1 MKIHTVL
8 SNKQHPEYGVASIPF
23 PIESDDYEHIIELLE
38 PLEIGNVMDADCF
51 VEELV
56 SDLPVLQILE
66 GQEVNVDELNYL
78 AKRLDSFAPYEL
90 TQFQAVAAQR
100 GYYELKDLINL
111 TFCCQEA
118 TVVSD
123 FGNLEDIGRKHF
135 LITHDGCTTMGLAK
149 EKLRLIALDLLQN
162 NLSAKITPYGV
173 LYDNG
178 MELKELYD
186 GSTFPQYRYKDCLVE
201 VEVSSGNRY
210 ATVYLPSLDVEI
222 ERAMERSGIHRKDGY
237 EIRIEDNRFCVDLEG
252 MLNYISDVYVLNR
265 MCRIAEQ
272 SGDIEKLGA
281 VIRWLEPST
290 TEEIIALA
298 NELPQFNFYPGIH
311 TPEDYGRYFIQDSD
325 RFEYDPELADY
336 YDYRRFGKE
345 RIAREHGVFNE
356 SGYVVYNGTMSFDE
370 IMKQH
375 EEQTFEMQDFML

>member
-1 MKIHTVL
+1 MKIHAVL
-8 SNKQHPEYGVASIPF
+8 TNKQHPEYGAASIPF
-23 PIESDDYEHIIELLE
+23 PIESEDYERIIELLE
-38 PLEIGNVMDADCF
+38 PLEIGTVMDADCF

-66 GQEVNVDELNYL
+66 GQETNLDELDYL
-78 AKRLDSFAPYEL
+78 AKRLDSFASYEL

-100 GYYELKDLINL
+100 GYYKLKDLINL

-123 FGNLEDIGRKHF
+123 FSNLEDIGRKHF
-135 LITHDGCTTMGLAK
+135 LITHDGYTTMGLAK
-149 EKLRLIALDLLQN
+149 EKLRFVALDLLQN
-162 NLSAKITPYGV
+162 NLTGKITPYGV

-178 MELKELYD
+178 MELKEMYD
-186 GSTFPQYRYKDCLVE
+186 GSTFPQYRYKDCLIE
-201 VEVSSGNRY
+201 VQVSNGNRY
-210 ATVYLPSLDVEI
+210 ATVYLPSSDVEI
-222 ERAMERSGIHRKDGY
+222 ERTLERSGIHRKDDY
-237 EIRIEDNRFCVDLEG
+237 EMRIEDNRLCVDLED
-252 MLNYISDVYVLNR
+252 MLNEIKDVYALNR
-265 MCRIAEQ
+265 MCRVAEQ

-298 NELPQFNFYPGIH
+298 KELPQFDFFPAIH
-311 TPEDYGRYFIQDSD
+311 TPEEYGRYFIQDSG

-356 SGYVVYNGTMSFDE
+356 AGYIVYNGTMSFDE
-370 IMKQH
+370 IMEQH
-375 EEQTFEMQDFML
+375 EEQTFAMEDFV

>member
-23 PIESDDYEHIIELLE
+23 PIESDDYERIIDLLE
-38 PLEIGNVMDADCF
+38 PLEIGGVTGEDCF
-51 VEELV
+51 VEELASEV
-56 SDLPVLQILE
+56 SVLQILE
-66 GQEVNVDELNYL
+66 GQEINVDELDYL

-100 GYYELKDLINL
+100 GYYQLKELINL

-118 TVVSD
+118 TVVAD

-135 LITHDGCTTMGLAK
+135 LITHNDCTTMGLAK
-149 EKLRLIALDLLQN
+149 EKLRLIALDLLHN

-178 MELKELYD
+178 MELKEMYD
-186 GSTFPQYRYKDCLVE
+186 GNTFPQYRYKDCLVE

-210 ATVYLPSLDVEI
+210 ATVYLPSSDVEI
-222 ERAMERSGIHRKDGY
+222 ERTLKRRGIRSNSNYK
-237 EIRIEDNRFCVDLEG
+237 IRIEDNTLCVDLG
-252 MLNYISDVYVLNR
+252 DVLNETGNVYALNK

-272 SGDIEKLGA
+272 SGDVGKLGA
-281 VIRWLEPST
+281 VIRWLEPTST
-290 TEEIIALA
+290 DEIITLA
-298 NELPQFNFYPGIH
+298 KELSQFDFYPGIH
-311 TPEDYGRYFIQDSD
+311 TPEDYGRYFIQDSG
-325 RFEYDPELADY
+325 RFEYDPELSDY

-356 SGYVVYNGTMSFDE
+356 FGYVVYNGTMSFDE
-370 IMKQH
+370 IMERH
-375 EEQTFEMQDFML
+375 EGQAFSMENFV

>member
-8 SNKQHPEYGVASIPF
+8 SNKQHLEYGVASIPF
-23 PIESDDYEHIIELLE
+23 PIESDAYEYAIGLLV
-38 PLEIGNVMDADCF
+38 PLEIGGVMDADCF

-66 GQEVNVDELNYL
+66 GQEINVDELDYL

-100 GYYELKDLINL
+100 GYYKLKDLINL

-118 TVVSD
+118 TVVAD
-123 FGNLEDIGRKHF
+123 FSNLEDIGRKHF
-135 LITHDGCTTMGLAK
+135 LITHNDCTTLGLAK

-178 MELKELYD
+178 MELKEIYD
-186 GSTFPQYRYKDCLVE
+186 GNTFPQYRYKDCLIE

-210 ATVYLPSLDVEI
+210 ATVYLPSSDIEI
-222 ERAMERSGIHRKDGY
+222 ERTLERSNINPYSNY
-237 EIRIEDNRFCVDLEG
+237 ELRIEDNALCVDLED
-252 MLNYISDVYVLNR
+252 MLNEIKDVYAINR

-281 VIRWLEPST
+281 VIRWLEPT
-290 TEEIIALA
+290 TTDEIITLA
-298 NELPQFNFYPGIH
+298 KELSQFDFYPGIH

-345 RIAREHGVFNE
+345 RIAREHGVFDE
-356 SGYVVYNGTMSFDE
+356 AGYIVYNGTMSFDE
-370 IMKQH
+370 IIERH
-375 EEQTFEMQDFML
+375 EEQTFEMEDFV